1 MRIKITDEAIL
12 AYHAQLPAGKLGIH
26 TTKPLETQYDL
37 SIAYTPGVALPCEII
52 AEDKS
57 KVYDYTSKGNLVAVI
72 SNGTA
77 VLGLGNI
84 GPEASKPVMEGKAI
98 LLKKF
103 AGVDSFDIE
112 IDATEPDDVVHI
124 IKALAPTFGGINL
137 EDFKA
142 PECFEIER
150 KLKETL
156 SIPVMH
162 DDQHGT
168 AIIAGAALQNAL
180 LVAKKR
186 IQDVQVVINGAGAG
200 AIACAKLLLS
210 LGVRLDHMIMCDSQ
224 GVIRKDRE
232 ELVGEKK
239 YFATDKPVETLAEAL
254 QDADVFLGLSKGNV
268 LQPEHILSMAERPI
282 VFALANP
289 TPEIDYDL
297 AISTRKDIIMATGR
311 SDYPNQ
317 INNFLGFPYIFRGA
331 LDVQATTINEP
342 MKLAAVK
349 ALAAL
354 AQEPVPT
361 EVVQAY
367 GVSSLEFGP
376 TYLLPKPID
385 PRLIVN
391 VSSAVA
397 KAAIDSGVARKI
409 IQDWKAY
416 ASDLQKRLE

>member
-1 MRIKITDEAIL
+1 MRIKITDEAAL
-12 AYHAQLPAGKLGIH
+12 AYHSQLPAGKLGVH
-26 TTKPLETQYDL
+26 ATKPVQTQYDL
-37 SIAYTPGVALPCEII
+37 SLAYSPGVAVPCELI
-52 AEDKS
+52 AQDKD
-57 KVYDYTSKGNLVAVI
+57 KVYDYTSKGNLVAVV

-103 AGVDSFDIE
+103 AGVNAFDIE
-112 IDATEPDDVVHI
+112 LDATDPADVVHI

-150 KLKETL
+150 RLKEILT
-156 SIPVMH
+156 IPVMH

-180 LVAKKR
+180 LIAKKK
-186 IQDVQVVINGAGAG
+186 IQEVQVVINGAGAG

-224 GVIRKDRE
+224 GVIRKNRE
-232 ELVGEKK
+232 ELTGEKR
-239 YFATDKPVETLAEAL
+239 YFATEKPVDTLAEAL
-254 QDADVFLGLSKGNV
+254 EGADVFLGLSKGGV
-268 LQPEHILSMAERPI
+268 LRPEHILGMAEQPI

-289 TPEIDYDL
+289 TPEIDYEL
-297 AISTRKDIIMATGR
+297 AVTTRQDIIMATGR

-317 INNFLGFPYIFRGA
+317 INNVLGFPYIFRGA
-331 LDVQATTINEP
+331 LDVQATTINEA

-349 ALAAL
+349 ALAYL
-354 AQEPVPT
+354 AQEPVPAAVL
-361 EVVQAY
+361 EAY
-367 GVSSLEFGP
+367 GVPSLEFGP

-385 PRLIVN
+385 PRLIVT
-391 VSSAVA
+391 VSTAVA
-397 KAAIDSGVARKI
+397 QAAIDSGVARKI

-416 ASDLQKRLE
+416 ATDLQKRLA

>member
-12 AYHAQLPAGKLGIH
+12 AYHNQLPAGKLGIH
-26 TTKPLETQYDL
+26 TTKPLETLHDL

-52 AEDKS
+52 AEDKA
-57 KVYDYTSKGNLVAVI
+57 KVYDYTAKGNLVAVI

-103 AGVDSFDIE
+103 AGVDAFDIE
-112 IDATEPDDVVHI
+112 IDATDPDDVVHI

-142 PECFEIER
+142 PECFEIEQ
-150 KLKETL
+150 KLKEAL

-200 AIACAKLLLS
+200 AIACAKLLLA
-210 LGVRLDHMIMCDSQ
+210 LGIPQEHMIMCDSQ

-232 ELVGEKK
+232 ELAGEKK
-239 YFATDKPVETLAEAL
+239 YFATDKPVKTLAEAL
-254 QDADVFLGLSKGNV
+254 QEADVFLGLSKGNV

-289 TPEIDYDL
+289 TPEINYDL

-349 ALAAL
+349 ALAQL
-354 AQEPVPT
+354 AQESVPT
-361 EVVQAY
+361 AVVQAY

-385 PRLIVN
+385 PRLIVT
-391 VSSAVA
+391 VSTAVA
-397 KAAIDSGVARKI
+397 KSAIESGVARKP

-416 ASDLQKRLE
+416 ASDLKKRL